1 MICFIIWVYSANWPP
16 YRVLKTVVSSVSPS
30 SEPSCK
36 YFVSANRLVRFLRR
50 APENKCCFWVDLS
63 VAVLLVWDIRP
74 LNYHMTRSALRAQ
87 SYRNHIEI
95 DVLEPDGLTLAS
107 LEKGVWTLLARL
119 CCKKKIIEMIK
130 RSWTFRWI
138 SSFLFWLEKIKK
150 FFFYCG
156 IFFVVFPRA
165 SDTSF
170 SSYLIWNRVFEIF
183 NTWWSYD
190 KFLIDSVWSGQ
201 TGNYLALGQ
210 NVWTKRIGPTRSSR
224 T

>member
-36 YFVSANRLVRFLRR
+36 YFVSANRLILFLRR

-87 SYRNHIEI
+87 SDRNLNYNEVDVCRAGRI
-95 DVLEPDGLTLAS
+95 DIS
-107 LEKGVWTLLARL
+107 LSGKRRLDFTRTALLQKEDHWNDR
-119 CCKKKIIEMIK
+119 

-138 SSFLFWLEKIKK
+138 VSFLFWLEKIKT
-150 FFFYCG
+150 
-156 IFFVVFPRA
+156 IF
-165 SDTSF
+165 
-170 SSYLIWNRVFEIF
+170 L
-183 NTWWSYD
+183 
-190 KFLIDSVWSGQ
+190 L
-201 TGNYLALGQ
+201 
-210 NVWTKRIGPTRSSR
+210 
-224 T
+224 

>member
-87 SYRNHIEI
+87 SLENYIEVDVCRAERI
-95 DVLEPDGLTLAS
+95 DISFSGKRRLDFTRTA
-107 LEKGVWTLLARL
+107 LLQKEDHWND
-119 CCKKKIIEMIK
+119 KKKLNFSMNFE
-130 RSWTFRWI
+130 
-138 SSFLFWLEKIKK
+138 FLVLTWKNKE
-150 FFFYCG
+150 
-156 IFFVVFPRA
+156 IFF
-165 SDTSF
+165 
-170 SSYLIWNRVFEIF
+170 LLWNLFCGLPACIRHV
-183 NTWWSYD
+183 
-190 KFLIDSVWSGQ
+190 FLILSNLKKSFRNFQHLVVVW
-201 TGNYLALGQ
+201 
-210 NVWTKRIGPTRSSR
+210 
-224 T
+224 

>member
-36 YFVSANRLVRFLRR
+36 YFVSANRLIRFLRR

-87 SYRNHIEI
+87 SDRNLNYNEVDVCRAGRI
-95 DVLEPDGLTLAS
+95 DIS
-107 LEKGVWTLLARL
+107 LSGKRRLDFTRTALLQKEDHSNDR
-119 CCKKKIIEMIK
+119 

-138 SSFLFWLEKIKK
+138 VSFLFWLEKIKT
-150 FFFYCG
+150 
-156 IFFVVFPRA
+156 IF
-165 SDTSF
+165 
-170 SSYLIWNRVFEIF
+170 L
-183 NTWWSYD
+183 
-190 KFLIDSVWSGQ
+190 L
-201 TGNYLALGQ
+201 
-210 NVWTKRIGPTRSSR
+210 
-224 T
+224 